1 MSSTKN
7 SHHNKGGIKVSPQAS
22 DAVGVSRH
30 THQSSAWLHMDTWC
44 CNSEPWPQYHDLVRV
59 LPSIPPTCSF
69 LELALYLCPPS
80 MHHFMSL
87 APSSLIFFL
96 VGAVLAQDQRSC
108 YFPDGSL
115 SLKDTPCTSDTNT
128 TCCGQG
134 FACLENGI
142 CQVTTLAQAYD
153 PKLNP
158 LINYYRGSCTDQ
170 RWSSPQCPQFCIG
183 SQCKTPRPGH
193 RGPIL

>member
-1 MSSTKN
+1 
-7 SHHNKGGIKVSPQAS
+7 
-22 DAVGVSRH
+22 
-30 THQSSAWLHMDTWC
+30 
-44 CNSEPWPQYHDLVRV
+44 
-59 LPSIPPTCSF
+59 
-69 LELALYLCPPS
+69 
-80 MHHFMSL
+80 MHPFASL
-87 APSSLIFFL
+87 AQSPLIFFL
-96 VGAVLAQDQRSC
+96 VGAALAQDQRSC
-108 YFPDGSL
+108 YYPDGSL
-115 SLKDTPCTSDTNT
+115 SLKDTPCTSGTNT

-170 RWSSPQCPQFCIG
+170 GWSSPQCPQFCIG
-183 SQCKTPRPGH
+183 SQCKRPRPRH